1 MRLDCYKK
9 STENQECKHIQWNL
23 NEIKNL
29 TRRNSQIY
37 TKCNKEQ
44 EKLNENCLS
53 WDQPSKAV
61 FKSPNHAES

>member
-1 MRLDCYKK
+1 MKLD
-9 STENQECKHIQWNL
+9 L

>member
-1 MRLDCYKK
+1 MKRNKKLDETKFTNLYKM
-9 STENQECKHIQWNL
+9 Q
-23 NEIKNL
+23 
-29 TRRNSQIY
+29 
-37 TKCNKEQ
+37 Q